1 MFESLTDKLQGIF
14 SKIRGKGRLDEKTV
28 DEVLREIRLALLEA
42 DVHFRVVKDFIARVR
57 EQAVGDEVLQ
67 SLTPDQHVVR
77 IVRDE
82 LVALLGGEAEPI
94 RWAHQ
99 PPTVFMLCGLQGS
112 GKTTTCAKL
121 ARWVRSQGRK
131 PMMVACDL
139 QRPAAVRQLEV
150 LGEQVGTY
158 VHTPD
163 KVGASEAVSVARSAS
178 QYARA
183 NGYDVL
189 IVDTAG
195 RLQIDEPLMEELQRM
210 RAALQPHEVLL
221 VVDATTGQEAVNV
234 AQAFNERL
242 DLTGIILTKMD
253 GDARGGA
260 ALSLKAVM
268 GKPVRFVGV
277 GERTDALE
285 PFYPDRIVSRI
296 LGMGDVLSLIERV
309 EQTMQEEEAKRMEKK
324 LREASFNF
332 EDMLMQMQQI
342 RRMGPL
348 EQLLKL
354 LPGYHQLKQQ
364 MGDVSVDDRAL
375 KRAEAIILSM
385 TPYERRHPE
394 IIQYSRKARI
404 ARGSG
409 TRIEEVSALI
419 NQLMEMRK
427 MMKQLNKYQQKM
439 QKRDKWFRLGKGDR
453 GGRLLP

>member
-14 SKIRGKGRLDEKTV
+14 SRIRGKGRLDEKTV

-42 DVHFRVVKDFIARVR
+42 DVNFRVVKEFIARVR
-57 EQAVGDEVLQ
+57 EKAVGDEVLK

-82 LVALLGGEAEPI
+82 LIALLGGEVEPI
-94 RWAHQ
+94 RWASS

-121 ARWVRSQGRK
+121 ARWARSQGRK
-131 PMMVACDL
+131 PMMAACDL
-139 QRPAAVRQLEV
+139 QRPAAIKQLEV
-150 LGEQVGTY
+150 LGEQVGVY
-158 VHTPD
+158 VHTPEKAGVRD
-163 KVGASEAVSVARSAS
+163 PVGVARSAHA
-178 QYARA
+178 YARA

-189 IVDTAG
+189 ILDTAG
-195 RLQIDEPLMEELQRM
+195 RLQIDAPLMQELQQM
-210 RAALQPHEVLL
+210 REALQPHEILL

-242 DLTGIILTKMD
+242 ELTGIILTKMD

-268 GKPVRFVGV
+268 GKPVRFIGV

-285 PFYPDRIVSRI
+285 PFYPDRIASRI

-309 EQTMQEEEAKRMEKK
+309 EQTMQEEEARRMEKK
-324 LREASFNF
+324 LREASFDF

-342 RRMGPL
+342 RRMGPF

-354 LPGYHQLKQQ
+354 LPGYNQLKQQ
-364 MGDVSVDDRAL
+364 IGDMAIDDRAL

-385 TPYERRHPE
+385 TPQERRHPE
-394 IIQYSRKARI
+394 IINYSRKARI

-409 TRIEEVSALI
+409 TKIEEVSALI

-427 MMKQLNKYQQKM
+427 LMKQLNKHQQAM
-439 QKRDKWFRLGKGDR
+439 QKRGKWFRMGR
-453 GGRLLP
+453 GR